1 MSESIKVTGTNTP
14 FAGLDRLSK
23 FLGFHARRQ
32 QVIAGNMANIDT
44 PGYRSRDITFKEELS
59 SMRDAGGRSVG
70 QMRFSEEVV
79 VTDDE
84 TPDQDGNSVSL
95 EKQMARTVSNQ
106 LRFSAINELLSRKLG
121 MLKYAARDGS

>member
-1 MSESIKVTGTNTP
+1 MSNAPKSIVQNTP
-14 FAGLDRLSK
+14 FAGLDRLGK
-23 FLGFHARRQ
+23 FLGFHTRRQ

-59 SMRDAGGRSVG
+59 SRRDANGRNIS
-70 QMRFSEEVV
+70 QMRFSEETVV
-79 VTDDE
+79 LDDE

-106 LRFSAINELLSRKLG
+106 LRYSAINELLSRKLG